1 MDTLTL
7 AVLFLG
13 ILLSLYVMGVPVAF
27 AMGLASVLMMLAPFG
42 PTFQPSIISNE
53 LFYGLNSFGLLAL
66 PFYLFLGRIMNKAGL
81 TQEMFDFA
89 GSLVSQFRGGI
100 AYVNVLASILFS
112 GMSGLATADAAGL
125 GRVEYKSMQDAGYK
139 KDFSL
144 GVTGASAT
152 IGPIIPPSVPLIIY
166 GVLAEV
172 SIGELFLGGVLPG
185 LLLGTVV
192 LGFIAILARLRGYE
206 RGEAFVLHRV
216 FHTFVKAVPALLIP
230 VLIIGGILQGFFTAT
245 EAGAMAVV
253 YAVLVAYVYGDLTVA
268 DVAVELRDSAVE
280 TFSLTIIISMA
291 TMYGLVALQMGIP
304 IFLAESITAI
314 SSDPT
319 VVMLLFVG
327 LFIVVGTFMNVTPSL
342 IILVPILLPV
352 AQNVGIDLIHLGV
365 LMVLTLTFGLVT
377 PPLGV
382 ILFVLE
388 KVTDADLEDAIRGI
402 APFYLPMALTLL
414 LIALFPGIVTFIPN
428 QLMG

>member
-13 ILLSLYVMGVPVAF
+13 ILLLLYAIGVPVAF
-27 AMGLASVLMMLAPFG
+27 AMGLASVLMMAAPFG
-42 PTFQPSIISNE
+42 PSFHLSVLSNE

-66 PFYLFLGRIMNKAGL
+66 PFYLFLGRIMNKAKL
-81 TQEMFDFA
+81 TEEMFDFA
-89 GSLVSQFRGGI
+89 GSLVGQFRGGI
-100 AYVNVLASILFS
+100 AYVNVVASILFS

-125 GRVEYKSMQDAGYK
+125 GRVEYKSMRDAGYE

-144 GVTGASAT
+144 GLTGASAT

-172 SIGELFLGGVLPG
+172 SIGALFLGGVVPG
-185 LLLGTVV
+185 LLLGVV
-192 LGFIAILARLRGYE
+192 LMVFVAFLARLRGYQ
-206 RGEAFVLHRV
+206 RGESFEVRRV
-216 FHTFVKAVPALLIP
+216 ARTFLKALPALFIP
-230 VLIIGGILQGFFTAT
+230 VLIVGGILRGYFTAT
-245 EAGAMAVV
+245 EAGAMAVL
-253 YAVLVAYVYGDLTVA
+253 YAVLVAYVYGDLSGS
-268 DVAVELRDSAVE
+268 DVVVELRDSAVE

-304 IFLAESITAI
+304 IYLAESITAV

-319 VVMLLFVG
+319 VIMLLFVG

-352 AQNVGIDLIHLGV
+352 AQNVGIDPLHLGV
-365 LMVLTLTFGLVT
+365 VMVLTLTFGLVT

-388 KVTDADLEDAIRGI
+388 KVTDADLEDAMRGI
-402 APFYLPMALTLL
+402 APFYVPMALTLL
-414 LIALFPGIVTFIPN
+414 AIAVFPETVTYIPTE
-428 QLMG
+428 LMG

>member
-1 MDTLTL
+1 MNTLTL

-13 ILLSLYVMGVPVAF
+13 LLLLLYAIGVPVAF
-27 AMGLASVLMMLAPFG
+27 AMGLASVLMMAAPFG
-42 PTFQPSIISNE
+42 PEFQLSILSNE

-66 PFYLFLGRIMNKAGL
+66 PFYLFLGRIMNRAGL
-81 TQEMFDFA
+81 TEEMFDFA
-89 GSLVSQFRGGI
+89 GSLVGQFRGGI
-100 AYVNVLASILFS
+100 AYVNVVASILFS

-125 GRVEYKSMQDAGYK
+125 GRVEYKSMRDAGYE

-144 GVTGASAT
+144 GLTGASAT

-172 SIGELFLGGVLPG
+172 SIGALFLGGVIPG
-185 LLLGTVV
+185 LLLGTVLMIFV
-192 LGFIAILARLRGYE
+192 AILARLRGYQS
-206 RGEAFVLHRV
+206 GDSFALKRV
-216 FHTFVKAVPALLIP
+216 FNTFTKALPALFIPLLI
-230 VLIIGGILQGFFTAT
+230 VGGILQGYFTAT
-245 EAGAMAVV
+245 EAGAMAVL
-253 YAVLVAYVYGDLTVA
+253 YAVVIAYIYGDLSASDLAT
-268 DVAVELRDSAVE
+268 ELRDSAIE

-291 TMYGLVALQMGIP
+291 TMYGLVALQMRIP
-304 IFLAESITAI
+304 IFLAESITAV

-319 VVMLLFVG
+319 VIMLLFVG

-352 AQNVGIDLIHLGV
+352 AQNVGIDLLHLGV
-365 LMVLTLTFGLVT
+365 VMVLTLTFGLVT

-382 ILFVLE
+382 VLFVLE
-388 KVTDADLEDAIRGI
+388 KVTDADLEDAMRGI
-402 APFYLPMALTLL
+402 APFYIPLALIL
-414 LIALFPGIVTFIPN
+414 LIIAIFPETVTFIPK